1 MSSSSYRAAIE
12 QITAAEVGQLTQALV
27 AIPTHLPH
35 GTATAVRWLHEVVST
50 ERLPAT
56 IQSTGK
62 GPHDN
67 LLIGYPAL
75 TPTPKL
81 LLNGHLDTVPPPPH
95 AGRPVVEG
103 NLLFGRGAADMKG
116 GLAAMIMAVVALRRS
131 GVSLKRPVV
140 LAAVAGEETG
150 GIGTAALLRELRP
163 ETCLIGEPTR
173 LRLVTAHKG
182 VQWIQITV
190 EGRAAHASCPVEGQN
205 SIVAAAAIVQTLD
218 RLAHKLGQTRT
229 HPLLGPPTLNIG
241 VIRGGVT
248 PNVVPSLCT
257 IQVDRR
263 WLPSESPELILEELR
278 NAVESTVAGV
288 ADLKVRIEVLP
299 ETVHCRP
306 METRPDHPFVRQ
318 LRQAAAEEGLPVE
331 LNGVPYGTDG
341 SLLAAQG
348 IPTVILGPG
357 DIRQA
362 HTDHEHIDLGEVWK
376 ATSLYIRILLHVCG
390 GDTSP

>member
-1 MSSSSYRAAIE
+1 MSSSSYRAAIQ
-12 QITAAEVGQLTQALV
+12 QITGAEVRQLAQTLV

-35 GTATAVRWLHEVVST
+35 GTATAVRWLHEVVSA
-50 ERLPAT
+50 EGLPTT

-62 GPHDN
+62 SPHDN
-67 LLIGYPAL
+67 LLIGYPEL

-95 AGRPVVEG
+95 AGQPVVNG
-103 NLLFGRGAADMKG
+103 NLLVGRGAADMKG
-116 GLAAMIMAVVALRRS
+116 GLAAMIMALVALRRS
-131 GVSLKRPVV
+131 GVPLKKPVV
-140 LAAVAGEETG
+140 LAAVAGEESG
-150 GIGTAALLRELRP
+150 GIGTSALLRELRP
-163 ETCLIGEPTR
+163 ENCLIGEPTQ

-190 EGRAAHASCPVEGQN
+190 KGRAAHASCPVEGRN
-205 SIVAAAAIVQTLD
+205 SVVAAAAIIQTLD
-218 RLAHKLGQTRT
+218 YLAHQLRQMRT

-263 WLPSESPELILEELR
+263 WLPSEDPELILEELR
-278 NAVESTVAGV
+278 KAVESAVGDTAGLEV
-288 ADLKVRIEVLP
+288 QIEPLP
-299 ETVHCRP
+299 ETAHCRP
-306 METRPDHPFVRQ
+306 METPPDHPFVRQ
-318 LRQAAAEEGLPVE
+318 LQQAAAEEGLPVE
-331 LNGVPYGTDG
+331 LEGVPYGTDG

-362 HTDHEHIDLGEVWK
+362 HADHEHIDLGEIWK

>member
-1 MSSSSYRAAIE
+1 MISSTHHAAIE
-12 QITAAEVGQLTQALV
+12 QITAAEVAQLAQALV

-35 GTATAVRWLHEVVST
+35 GTTAAVRWLHELVST
-50 ERLPAT
+50 EGLPAT

-62 GPHDN
+62 SPHDN
-67 LLIGYPAL
+67 LLVGYPAL

-95 AGRPVVEG
+95 AGRPVTDG

-150 GIGTAALLRELRP
+150 GIGTAALLREIRP
-163 ETCLIGEPTR
+163 ENCIIGEPTH
-173 LRLVTAHKG
+173 LHLVTAHKG

-190 EGRAAHASCPVEGQN
+190 EGRAAHASCPVEGRN
-205 SIVAAAAIVQTLD
+205 SIVAAAAIIQTLD
-218 RLAHKLGQTRT
+218 WLAHKLRQTRT

-241 VIRGGVT
+241 VIRGGLT

-263 WLPSESPELILEELR
+263 WLPSEDSELILDEIR
-278 NAVESTVAGV
+278 GAVESAVAG
-288 ADLKVRIEVLP
+288 AEDLKIRIDPLP
-299 ETVHCRP
+299 ETAHCRP
-306 METRPDHPFVRQ
+306 METPPDHHFVRQ
-318 LRQAAAEEGLPVE
+318 LQHAAAEEALPVE
-331 LNGVPYGTDG
+331 VEGVPYGTDG
-341 SLLAAQG
+341 SLLAAEG

-362 HTDHEHIDLGEVWK
+362 HTDHEHIDLSEVWK

-390 GDTSP
+390 GDRSP